1 MRMRCVLGFLLAFS
15 VPLMAG
21 PENTSVTYWV
31 QLVNATQAATVQ
43 PANWK
48 PIGPELNK
56 RLSDVFR
63 WREYYEVAR
72 LELQVEPG
80 RIAKAKLGS
89 EREVAI
95 NFKSPTEMEVRLYR
109 DGQLI
114 RKSERNLHQ
123 KMTIMGGDGNERE
136 AWFVVV
142 RRDKPGKQ

>member
-1 MRMRCVLGFLLAFS
+1 MHMKSVLGFLLAFS

-21 PENTSVTYWV
+21 PENASVTFWV
-31 QLVNATQAATVQ
+31 QLVNANQAASVQ

-56 RLSDVFR
+56 RLADVFR

-72 LELQVEPG
+72 QEVQVEPG
-80 RIAKAKLGS
+80 KIAKAKLAS

-95 NFKSPTEMEVRLYR
+95 SFKSPTELEVRLYR

-114 RKSERNLHQ
+114 RKAQRNLHQ
-123 KMTIMGGDGNERE
+123 KLTIMGGDGNERE

-142 RRDKPGKQ
+142 RRDKPGKN